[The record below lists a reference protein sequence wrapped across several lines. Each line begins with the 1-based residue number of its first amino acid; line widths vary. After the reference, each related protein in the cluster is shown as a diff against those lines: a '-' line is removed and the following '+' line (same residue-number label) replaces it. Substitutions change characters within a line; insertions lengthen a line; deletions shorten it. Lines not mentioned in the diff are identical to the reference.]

1 MLDAA
6 APGEPRRRRLQLPA
20 GTTISPQCGPPAA
33 ALAGDV
39 ACGVKDEA
47 LVRAGDVRMEGGFDV
62 KAALDALFAFIS
74 QNYLLVLIAV
84 ALLVVFRRTGPF
96 ARVRRGLEKAL
107 TDNWQLTLL
116 ASTGVVL
123 SLASAYTTWDGLR
136 NFTRAPLLSL
146 AIAFGIQ
153 GVMLIVAWLIG
164 ESFAVG
170 MHQRAADGRR
180 ARLADAIIGMALGV
194 ALVGLLFYWVLQHFD
209 AITLSSAAGFRADF
223 AKVGEIGLYFLIG
236 LVLIAII
243 AFGSRRGGDISS
255 SYAQS
260 LRLMLKNAVL
270 WVMFLSSMAASVFF
284 SFDSH
289 FNAIFPAE
297 ARARA
302 AEIRTTSQIGST
314 IADVGAL
321 AQRRQLEEAERLFDT
336 EGWKAYDRQLVSL
349 SRQAQDAQGE
359 IEKYCVQQKEE
370 PRRAINQ
377 QQERISTAQSRQA
390 GLAGK
395 KLSLTDE
402 LSRLKAERPGLAA
415 EYAQHRGELDGKAK
429 EVDAKRIE
437 GMAEDRGVEGSMR
450 QGKGPVYRQRRAE
463 LGMLNDQYKIKEERT
478 RDAYR
483 RLNAVDTRLA
493 QIERELSSVDGDL
506 AKLKG
511 EAETAEQRIKS
522 AQAASSGEDNGR
534 LDPARVLPSFERA
547 RAAFRQQPSTER
559 LAQLQQ
565 QCGNLFGAMASAEAT
580 RGRIKSI
587 DCDPKQAAEAAGRV
601 FALNAGIQSFHQRC
615 AGGDKLNGLTT
626 TDALLGFGRNCLQDS
641 GLIGKDSAE
650 VGARLAAIEM
660 NRDDKAH
667 RFVVT
672 WNAFLDGNR
681 LAYLALILAIGVD
694 SLVFMSGL
702 FGAQALRSPL
712 SDVPSPK
719 ARSAEQLQA
728 VIDTALLPH
737 TYENARIMLN
747 AMRPMAAR
755 EGFTQR
761 VTVRDDD
768 PHAPDLNRLLN
779 AGATIGAVR
788 HIDANVYEL
797 RSELFEYLSLVAKK
811 SFGADKSYVVLAELE
826 RIMAVSLLPNVREN
840 VETVLRYVHPIE
852 DRPTFQGK
860 IGRQVRPELTAEIR
874 LDEVERNDKK
884 VVRNALNA
892 GATLQAVERANNNH
906 YFISR
911 DFYKAL
917 ARIRAH
923 FLISAGP
930 EALQIASA
938 GGGGSPPP
946 QRLRQAPHAALPGAP
961 GVSTGEP
968 RRLMPRLA
976 AATSRQPPL
985 EADLR
990 QTIWDELLRAI
1001 GLTLASASRIAHGV
1015 VREQAAAACRAL
1027 DQLAQGKEPLRGYLR
1042 ELEDSKREALVQK
1055 YNDLRR
1061 SFDGDEKRARLLEEV
1076 AEDLERAFKA
1086 LLLLPEA
1093 GLLQELI
1100 ERLED
1105 AAQSDGGQAPGEQ
1118 ELLGL
1123 LRAVQAEIGR
1133 IDKSRPEGWKTVLNM
1148 IKDRRSD
1155 APTHTIRELD
1165 PANKQPI

>member
-1 MLDAA
+1 
-6 APGEPRRRRLQLPA
+6 
-20 GTTISPQCGPPAA
+20 
-33 ALAGDV
+33 
-39 ACGVKDEA
+39 
-47 LVRAGDVRMEGGFDV
+47 MEGFDV
-62 KAALDALFAFIS
+62 KAALDAVLAFVG
-74 QNYLLVLIAV
+74 QNYLIIILAL
-84 ALLVVFRRTGPF
+84 ALLVLFRRTGPF
-96 ARVRRGLEKAL
+96 ARLRTGIEKAL

-116 ASTGVVL
+116 ASTGVAL

-170 MHQRAADGRR
+170 MNQRAADGRR
-180 ARLADAIIGMALGV
+180 ARLADAVVGMLLGV
-194 ALVGLLFYWVLQHFD
+194 ALVALLFYWVLQHFD
-209 AITLSSAAGFRADF
+209 AITLSNGAGFRADL
-223 AKVGEIGLYFLIG
+223 AKIGEIALYFLIG

-260 LRLMLKNAVL
+260 LRLMVKNAVL

-289 FNAIFPAE
+289 FNAIFPAD

-302 AEIRTTSQIGST
+302 AEIRTMSQIGST
-314 IADVGAL
+314 IADIGAL

-336 EGWKAYDRQLVSL
+336 DGWKAYDKQLLSL
-349 SRQAQDAQGE
+349 SRQAQEAQGE
-359 IEKYCVQQKEE
+359 IEKYFVQQMEE
-370 PRRAINQ
+370 RRRAINQ
-377 QQERISTAQSRQA
+377 QQERIATAQGGQA
-390 GLAGK
+390 GLASK
-395 KLSLTDE
+395 KLSLTEE

-415 EYAQHRGELDGKAK
+415 EYAQHRSELDAKAK
-429 EVDAKRIE
+429 EIDAKRVE
-437 GMAEDRGVEGSMR
+437 GMAENRGVEGTMK
-450 QGKGPVYRQRRAE
+450 QGRGPVYRQRMAE
-463 LGMLNDQYKIKEERT
+463 LAMLNDQYKIKEERSK
-478 RDAYR
+478 DAYR
-483 RLNAVDTRLA
+483 RLNAVETRLA
-493 QIERELSSVDGDL
+493 QLERELSGIDGDL
-506 AKLKG
+506 AKFKG

-522 AQAASSGEDNGR
+522 TVAAGSGDDNGK
-534 LDPARVLPSFERA
+534 LDPARVLPAFERA
-547 RAAFRQQPSTER
+547 RATFRQQPTTER

-565 QCGNLFGAMASAEAT
+565 QCSALFGAMSSTDAT
-580 RGRIKSI
+580 RGKVKSV

-601 FALNAGIQSFHQRC
+601 FALNAGISAFQERC
-615 AGGDKLNGLTT
+615 AGGDQLNGRTS
-626 TDALLGFGRNCLQDS
+626 TDALLGFGRQCLQES
-641 GLIGKDSAE
+641 GLISKDSSE
-650 VGARLAAIEM
+650 IGGRLAGIEM

-737 TYENARIMLN
+737 TYENARLMLN

-755 EGFTQR
+755 DGFSQR
-761 VTVRDDD
+761 VTVREDD

-788 HIDANVYEL
+788 HVAANVYEL

-811 SFGADKSYVVLAELE
+811 SFGADKSHVSLAELE
-826 RIMAVSLLPNVREN
+826 RILAVALLPNVRDN

-852 DRPTFQGK
+852 DRPNLLAK
-860 IGRQVRPELTAEIR
+860 IGLKERGDLTAEIR
-874 LDEVERNDKK
+874 LDDVDRLDKK
-884 VVRNALNA
+884 VVRHALNA
-892 GATLQAVERANNNH
+892 GASMEAVQRANNSH

-911 DFYKAL
+911 DFYKTL

-923 FLISAGP
+923 FLVSAAP
-930 EALQIASA
+930 QALEIASPGGGPSAA
-938 GGGGSPPP
+938 GG
-946 QRLRQAPHAALPGAP
+946 RLRPTPRPAITTGGAS
-961 GVSTGEP
+961 GSTGEP
-968 RRLMPRLA
+968 RRLLHRLA
-976 AATSRQPPL
+976 QAAPRGVAS
-985 EADLR
+985 EAER
-990 QTIWDELLRAI
+990 REKIWGEMLGAM
-1001 GLTLASASRIAHGV
+1001 GLTLASASRLRHQA
-1015 VREQAAAACRAL
+1015 VREEAAAACRAL
-1027 DQLAQGKEPLRGYLR
+1027 DQLAASNRRLSAFLKELQ
-1042 ELEDSKREALVQK
+1042 ESKSDALAQK
-1055 YNDLRR
+1055 YGELHR
-1061 SFDGDEKRARLLEEV
+1061 SLEGDEPRLKLLEEV
-1076 AEDLERAFKA
+1076 AEELEATFKA

-1100 ERLED
+1100 DRLEE
-1105 AAQSDGGQAPGEQ
+1105 AAQADDGQAPGEQ

-1123 LRAVQAEIGR
+1123 LRAVQSEIKR
-1133 IDKSRPEGWKTVLNM
+1133 IDKARPEAWKTVIDM
-1148 IKDRRSD
+1148 IQQRRSD
-1155 APTHTIRELD
+1155 PPTHTIRELD

>member
-1 MLDAA
+1 
-6 APGEPRRRRLQLPA
+6 
-20 GTTISPQCGPPAA
+20 
-33 ALAGDV
+33 
-39 ACGVKDEA
+39 
-47 LVRAGDVRMEGGFDV
+47 MEGFDV
-62 KAALDALFAFIS
+62 KAALDALLAFIG
-74 QNYLLVLIAV
+74 QNYLWFLIALC
-84 ALLVVFRRTGPF
+84 LLILFRRTGVF
-96 ARVRRGLEKAL
+96 ARVRAAIEKAL
-107 TDNWQLTLL
+107 IDNWQLTLL
-116 ASTGVVL
+116 GSTGVAL

-170 MHQRAADGRR
+170 MNQRAPDGRR
-180 ARLADAIIGMALGV
+180 PRLPDALIGMGLGV
-194 ALVGLLFYWVLQHFD
+194 ALVGLTFYWALQHFD
-209 AITLSSAAGFRADF
+209 AITLSNAAGFHADL

-243 AFGSRRGGDISS
+243 GFGSRRGGDIST

-260 LRLMLKNAVL
+260 LRLVVKNAVL

-314 IADVGAL
+314 IADIGAL
-321 AQRRQLEEAERLFDT
+321 AQRRQLEEAERLFET
-336 EGWKAYDRQLVSL
+336 AGWKAYDKQLAHL
-349 SRQAQDAQGE
+349 SRVAQDSQGE
-359 IEKYCVQQKEE
+359 IERYFVAQMEE
-370 PRRAINQ
+370 RRRAINE
-377 QQERISTAQSRQA
+377 QQERIATSHGGQA
-390 GLAGK
+390 GLASK

-402 LSRLKAERPGLAA
+402 LSRLKAERPTLAA
-415 EYAQHRGELDGKAK
+415 EYAQHRNELDAKAK
-429 EVDAKRIE
+429 EIDGKRIE
-437 GMAEDRGVEGSMR
+437 SMAEDRGVEGSLK
-450 QGKGPVYRQRRAE
+450 QGKGPIYRQRLSE
-463 LGMLNDQYKIKEERT
+463 LAQLNDQYKIKQERT
-478 RDAYR
+478 KDAYR
-483 RLNAVDTRLA
+483 RLNGLESRLA
-493 QIERELSSVDGDL
+493 QVERELTGIDGDL
-506 AKLKG
+506 AKFKG
-511 EAETAEQRIKS
+511 EAETAEQRIK
-522 AQAASSGEDNGR
+522 ATLAAGAGEEDGK
-534 LDPARVLPSFERA
+534 LDPARVLPGFERA
-547 RAAFRQQPSTER
+547 RAGFRQQPTTER
-559 LAQLQQ
+559 LAALQQ
-565 QCGNLFGAMASAEAT
+565 QCSNLVSAMSSTEAT
-580 RGRIKSI
+580 KGKLRGI

-601 FALNAGIQSFHQRC
+601 FALNAGIGTFQARC
-615 AGGDKLNGLTT
+615 AGGDKLNGLTS
-626 TDALLGFGRNCLQDS
+626 TDALLGFGRSCLQDS
-641 GLIGKDSAE
+641 GLISKDSAE
-650 VGARLAAIEM
+650 AGARLAAIEM

-737 TYENARIMLN
+737 TYENARIVLN
-747 AMRPMAAR
+747 AMRPMAPR

-761 VTVRDDD
+761 VTLRDDD
-768 PHAPDLNRLLN
+768 PHAPDLNRVLN

-788 HIDANVYEL
+788 HVEANVYEL
-797 RSELFEYLSLVAKK
+797 RSELFEYLSLAAKK
-811 SFGADKSYVVLAELE
+811 SFGADKSHVVLAELE

-852 DRPTFQGK
+852 DRSGFFEK
-860 IGRQVRPELTAEIR
+860 FGRQERPEFTAEIR
-874 LDEVERNDKK
+874 LDEVDRNDKK

-923 FLISAGP
+923 LLISAGP

-938 GGGGSPPP
+938 GGGGAPPP
-946 QRLRQAPHAALPGAP
+946 QRLRQAPQAALPGAAR
-961 GVSTGEP
+961 GSVGEP

-976 AATSRQPPL
+976 AAASRKQPS
-985 EADLR
+985 EADLK
-990 QTIWDELLRAI
+990 QTIWGELLSAI

-1027 DQLAQGKEPLRGYLR
+1027 DQLAQGTERLRGYLS
-1042 ELEDSKREALVQK
+1042 ELEEGKREALVQK
-1055 YNDLRR
+1055 YNELRR
-1061 SFDGDEKRARLLEEV
+1061 SFEGDERGARLLEEV

-1100 ERLED
+1100 ERLEE
-1105 AAQSDGGQAPGEQ
+1105 AGQSDGGQAPGEQ

-1123 LRAVQAEIGR
+1123 LRAVEAEIGR
-1133 IDKSRPEGWKTVLNM
+1133 IDKSRPEAWKTVLDM
-1148 IKDRRSD
+1148 IEERRSD
-1155 APTHTIRELD
+1155 APTHSIRELD
-1165 PANKQPI
+1165 PANKRPI

>member
-1 MLDAA
+1 
-6 APGEPRRRRLQLPA
+6 
-20 GTTISPQCGPPAA
+20 
-33 ALAGDV
+33 
-39 ACGVKDEA
+39 
-47 LVRAGDVRMEGGFDV
+47 MEGFDV
-62 KAALDALFAFIS
+62 KAALDALLAFIG
-74 QNYLLVLIAV
+74 QNYLWLLIALC
-84 ALLVVFRRTGPF
+84 LLILFRRTGVF
-96 ARVRRGLEKAL
+96 ARVRGAIEKAL
-107 TDNWQLTLL
+107 IENWQLTLL
-116 ASTGVVL
+116 GSTGVAL

-170 MHQRAADGRR
+170 MNQRAAGGRR
-180 ARLADAIIGMALGV
+180 PRLPDALIGMSLGV
-194 ALVGLLFYWVLQHFD
+194 ALVGLTFYWALQHFD
-209 AITLSSAAGFRADF
+209 AITLSNAAGFHADL

-243 AFGSRRGGDISS
+243 GFGSRRGGDIST

-260 LRLMLKNAVL
+260 LRLVVKNAVL

-314 IADVGAL
+314 IADIGAL
-321 AQRRQLEEAERLFDT
+321 AQRRQLEEADRLFET
-336 EGWKAYDRQLVSL
+336 AGWKAYDKQLAHL
-349 SRQAQDAQGE
+349 SRLAQESQGE
-359 IEKYCVQQKEE
+359 IERYFVAQMEE
-370 PRRAINQ
+370 RRRAINE
-377 QQERISTAQSRQA
+377 QQERIATSHGGQA
-390 GLAGK
+390 GLASK

-402 LSRLKAERPGLAA
+402 LSRLKAERPTLAA
-415 EYAQHRGELDGKAK
+415 EYAQHRGELDAKAK
-429 EVDAKRIE
+429 EIDGKRIE
-437 GMAEDRGVEGSMR
+437 SMAEDRGVEGSMK
-450 QGKGPVYRQRRAE
+450 QGKGPIYRQRLSE
-463 LGMLNDQYKIKEERT
+463 LAQLNDQYKIKQERT
-478 RDAYR
+478 KDAYR
-483 RLNAVDTRLA
+483 RLNGLESRLA
-493 QIERELSSVDGDL
+493 QVERELTGIDGDL
-506 AKLKG
+506 AKFKG
-511 EAETAEQRIKS
+511 EAETAEQRIK
-522 AQAASSGEDNGR
+522 ATLAAGAGEEDGK
-534 LDPARVLPSFERA
+534 LDPARVLPGFERA
-547 RAAFRQQPSTER
+547 RAGFRQQPTTER
-559 LAQLQQ
+559 LAALQQ
-565 QCGNLFGAMASAEAT
+565 QCSNLVSAMSSTEAT
-580 RGRIKSI
+580 KGKLRGI

-601 FALNAGIQSFHQRC
+601 FALNAGIGTFQARC
-615 AGGDKLNGLTT
+615 AGGDRLNGLTS
-626 TDALLGFGRNCLQDS
+626 TDALLGFGRGCLQDS
-641 GLIGKDSAE
+641 GLISKDSAE
-650 VGARLAAIEM
+650 AGARLAAIEM

-737 TYENARIMLN
+737 TYENARIVLN
-747 AMRPMAAR
+747 AMRPMAPR

-761 VTVRDDD
+761 VTLRDDD
-768 PHAPDLNRLLN
+768 PHAPDLNRVLN

-788 HIDANVYEL
+788 HVEANVYEL
-797 RSELFEYLSLVAKK
+797 RSELFEYLSLAAKK
-811 SFGADKSYVVLAELE
+811 SFGADKSHVVLAELE

-852 DRPTFQGK
+852 DRSGFFEK
-860 IGRQVRPELTAEIR
+860 FGRQERPEFTAEIR
-874 LDEVERNDKK
+874 LDEVDRNDKK

-923 FLISAGP
+923 LLISAGP

-938 GGGGSPPP
+938 GGGGAPPP
-946 QRLRQAPHAALPGAP
+946 QRLRQAPQAALPGAAR
-961 GVSTGEP
+961 GSVGEP

-976 AATSRQPPL
+976 AAASRKQPS
-985 EADLR
+985 EADLK
-990 QTIWDELLRAI
+990 QTIWGELLSAI

-1027 DQLAQGKEPLRGYLR
+1027 DQLAQGTERLRGYLS
-1042 ELEDSKREALVQK
+1042 ELEEGKREALVQK
-1055 YNDLRR
+1055 YNELRR
-1061 SFDGDEKRARLLEEV
+1061 SFEGDERGARLLEEV

-1100 ERLED
+1100 EHLEE
-1105 AAQSDGGQAPGEQ
+1105 AGQSDGGQAPGEQ

-1123 LRAVQAEIGR
+1123 LRAVEAEIGR
-1133 IDKSRPEGWKTVLNM
+1133 IDKSRPEAWKTVLDM
-1148 IKDRRSD
+1148 IEERRSD
-1155 APTHTIRELD
+1155 APTHSIRELD